1 MEDNS
6 TMGYVYSFNP
16 ATQTWSAAITE
27 MLVPVSNYQIALL
40 QDGDG
45 VWGLYIFGG
54 RDTDGNPIATVQRFL
69 PDTGVAEQ
77 LSAENDL
84 PMLYIGN
91 AVQVYDNKAYV
102 YGGFDGVT
110 AVTDQC
116 WVFDPS
122 VHDPVTIYEFTATP
136 GTDSVTLTWRAQESV
151 DHYGYNLYRTTQVE
165 TTKSST
171 SKNFVKLNDSLIVG
185 STPYSFVD
193 GNVEKGKTY
202 IYRLEAVKIGSD
214 QIAAAAEDTCTVS
227 AYSFAMAQ
235 CFPNPADAYT
245 NVNFT
250 ISDSMAPAQVTLSV
264 YDLSGRLV
272 TTVAGAENYLP
283 GLHNLKLDTTSLAS
297 GVYSLKLTANSES
310 ATKTMVVTH

>member
-1 MEDNS
+1 MKRLFLLGLVSLLVFGGILPAFAELEWILDGSLPTAPDGMARFDASYYPATGLLYVLGGRMEGD
-6 TMGYVYSFNP
+6 TTIGYVYSFDP
-16 ATQTWSAAITE
+16 ATQTWSDALTE
-27 MLVPVSNYQIALL
+27 MLIPVSNYQIALL

-45 VWGLYIFGG
+45 VWGMYIFGG
-54 RDTDGNPIATVQRFL
+54 RDTDGYPIATVQRFL

-102 YGGFDGVT
+102 YGGFDGST

-116 WVFDPS
+116 WVFDPTI
-122 VHDPVTIYEFTATP
+122 HDPVTIYDFTATP

-151 DHYGYNLYRTTQVE
+151 DHYGYNLYRTTQTE
-165 TTKSST
+165 ATKSST
-171 SKNFVKLNDSLIVG
+171 AKNFVKLNDSLIVG

-193 GNVEKGKTY
+193 SKVEKGKTY
-202 IYRLEAVKIGSD
+202 IYRLEAVKIGTD

-235 CFPNPADAYT
+235 
-245 NVNFT
+245 
-250 ISDSMAPAQVTLSV
+250 
-264 YDLSGRLV
+264 
-272 TTVAGAENYLP
+272 
-283 GLHNLKLDTTSLAS
+283 
-297 GVYSLKLTANSES
+297 
-310 ATKTMVVTH
+310 